1 MDGGSRPPP
10 RWRLHAIADRTVC
23 ELADLCQDLL
33 EGLTLARVL
42 ADDGEG
48 PAAQRLL
55 DGSID
60 RVRRR
65 HRDIAD
71 RLDRLLAQPR
81 AGDHDVSE
89 HGVDVVS
96 GDRGR

>member
-1 MDGGSRPPP
+1 MNGGSRPPQ
-10 RWRLHAIADRTVC
+10 RLLHVIADRTVC

-33 EGLTLARVL
+33 EVLTLAHVL

-71 RLDRLLAQPR
+71 RLGSLLAQPG
-81 AGDHDVSE
+81 AGDHDRSE

-96 GDRGR
+96 GERGR